1 MENKGIWQYETQQQP
16 APQEMQTTPQA
27 QEKLDPL
34 GAQIAAGMY
43 HALQADAQQA
53 LDKGVSPDIMAH
65 VLIKGLFGDDSP
77 QAAAAEKL
85 IDTDIYWAGYE
96 PVAEMLRLWH
106 KYIID
111 QRKRIENYMGMLD
124 AELTHIADVRGR
136 FKLEQMGKT
145 RCALMAV
152 LAFRNFCTD
161 LKPAE
166 FLRHLQTLYEKHHDD
181 PEAMG
186 LLYGAIRAH
195 RHYIDTNLDLI
206 QRQAVEELQQKIAGA
221 LLGTNST
228 DDATG
233 GDL

>member
-1 MENKGIWQYETQQQP
+1 METKGIWQYEAQQQP
-16 APQEMQTTPQA
+16 TPQEMQTAPQA

-34 GAQIAAGMY
+34 GAQIAAGRY
-43 HALQADAQQA
+43 HTLQADAQQA
-53 LDKGVSPDIMAH
+53 LDKGVSPDVMAY

-85 IDTDIYWAGYE
+85 IDSDVYYAGYE
-96 PVAEMLRLWH
+96 PVAEMLKLWH
-106 KYIID
+106 DYLKG
-111 QRKRIENYMGMLD
+111 QRKRIENYAAMLD
-124 AELTHIADVRGR
+124 EELEHIADMRGR
-136 FKLEQMGKT
+136 FRLEQEGKT
-145 RCALMAV
+145 SGGLMGV
-152 LAFRNFCTD
+152 LAFRNQCTT

-166 FLRHLQTLYEKHHDD
+166 FLHHLQTLYGKHHDD

-186 LLYGAIRAH
+186 LLYGTIRAH

-221 LLGTNST
+221 LLGTVT
-228 DDATG
+228 DG

>member
-1 MENKGIWQYETQQQP
+1 METKGIWQYEAQQQP
-16 APQEMQTTPQA
+16 TPQEMQTAPQA

-106 KYIID
+106 DYLKG
-111 QRKRIENYMGMLD
+111 QRKRIENYAAMLD
-124 AELTHIADVRGR
+124 EELEHIADMRGR
-136 FKLEQMGKT
+136 FRLEQEGKT
-145 RCALMAV
+145 SSGLMAI
-152 LAFRNFCTD
+152 LAFRNHCTD

-166 FLRHLQTLYEKHHDD
+166 FLHRLQALYERHQTD

-186 LLYGAIRAH
+186 LLYGSIRE
-195 RHYIDTNLDLI
+195 RRYYIDTKLDLV

-221 LLGTNST
+221 LLGTVT
-228 DDATG
+228 DG

>member
-16 APQEMQTTPQA
+16 APQEAQAAPQA

-43 HALQADAQQA
+43 HTLQADAQQA

-124 AELTHIADVRGR
+124 KELADIADVRGR

-145 RCALMAV
+145 SGGLMGV
-152 LAFRNFCTD
+152 LAFRNQCTT
-161 LKPAE
+161 LKPAD
-166 FLRHLQTLYEKHHDD
+166 FLHHLQTQYGKHHDD

-186 LLYGAIRAH
+186 LLYGTIRAH

-206 QRQAVEELQQKIAGA
+206 QRQAVEELQQQIAGA
-221 LLGTNST
+221 LLGTN
-228 DDATG
+228 ATG
-233 GDL
+233 GDQ